1 MYITVVPSNND
12 VSKSDLF
19 KAAFA
24 GNPIVSYTEHVDT
37 MSNPMDFIV
46 FEKEVVQYFDDNLGD
61 LYGIRSTLYQDL
73 ANEVFEDHQ
82 GVFFNTDI
90 EDTTLLGR
98 PLGEWP

>member
-1 MYITVVPSNND
+1 MHITVIPSNEN
-12 VSKSDLF
+12 VSKSDIF

-46 FEKEVVQYFDDNLGD
+46 FEKEVIQYFDDNLGD
-61 LYGIRSTLYQDL
+61 LFGIRSTLYQDL
-73 ANEVFEDHQ
+73 ANEVFEDHP

-90 EDTTLLGR
+90 EESTSFGC
-98 PLGEWP
+98 PLGE